1 MINTSTI
8 LSYTCG
14 FIYVPT
20 FKLHIHV
27 SIVLPFLCLI
37 IFFQSHKHILT
48 SVLPPV
54 CMLCVI
60 RYSLLHF
67 QRCFHLLVMLTVS
80 PYFYF
85 HKPHILLLYFI
96 GRQKIALL
104 TLSTSLFLN
113 VNTKFS
119 KLGWLLLAGNFK
131 GY

>member
-1 MINTSTI
+1 MFDYFFSESQTHPDKCPSSC
-8 LSYTCG
+8 L
-14 FIYVPT
+14 YVVCLLVT
-20 FKLHIHV
+20 KCVCICANQ
-27 SIVLPFLCLI
+27 SSLPLAL
-37 IFFQSHKHILT
+37 
-48 SVLPPV
+48 
-54 CMLCVI
+54 MI